1 MHDYGVNLSNGE
13 MIVSAHGNAHTENRQ
28 NAVHALADDVA
39 LSPYHV
45 QHGNDSEDMDHE
57 MLNRIPGMVA
67 YMRPFSVPA
76 TAGTL
81 ASTYVRG
88 GMVCL

>member
-1 MHDYGVNLSNGE
+1 MVRWNYQYRLKKQLGRFNLHPDLLHVIYRESKKRCLDE
-13 MIVSAHGNAHTENRQ
+13 DGNFAIM
-28 NAVHALADDVA
+28 
-39 LSPYHV
+39 
-45 QHGNDSEDMDHE
+45 GFI
-57 MLNRIPGMVA
+57 NRIPGMVA

>member
-1 MHDYGVNLSNGE
+1 MLLDMPRSAVAANASSSPTAINTL
-13 MIVSAHGNAHTENRQ
+13 ILVSKRHTHNTDGLNQ
-28 NAVHALADDVA
+28 A
-39 LSPYHV
+39 
-45 QHGNDSEDMDHE
+45 Q
-57 MLNRIPGMVA
+57 LNRIPGMVA